1 MLRRL
6 QRTILPRLGP
16 EITGPIKKLLPS
28 AFEIWYRRAS
38 RDGYLLSFPC
48 SGRTWVRLLVGRALQ
63 QAYDRPDITPYEP
76 HEFALVGCDVSRLT
90 VSHDGHPHLR
100 TAEEIERDKS
110 AYKGTRVVLLARDP
124 RDVMVSWFFE
134 QTKRRYLPG
143 SESIVI
149 DGDIDAFVLQAR
161 GGLPALI
168 SYYNSWAAAR
178 SVPDDFL
185 LIRYEDF
192 QTDTVAALRQVLT
205 FIGANDVPEEILSG
219 AVEYASFDNMRRME
233 KEDSLGTIAFKPADA
248 GDEESYKT
256 RAGKV
261 GGYQSYLRADTIER
275 MNAMIEAGLD
285 PSFGYR
291 K

>member
-1 MLRRL
+1 M
-6 QRTILPRLGP
+6 
-16 EITGPIKKLLPS
+16 
-28 AFEIWYRRAS
+28 
-38 RDGYLLSFPC
+38 
-48 SGRTWVRLLVGRALQ
+48 RLLVGRALQ

-76 HEFALVGCDVSRLT
+76 HEFALAGCDVSRLT

-192 QTDTVAALRQVLT
+192 QTDTVAALRQVLA

-275 MNAMIEAGLD
+275 MNVMIEAGLD